1 MRTLYVYLSK
11 QILATMVMTVA
22 VFAFVLLLGN
32 IMKEILALLVNGQ
45 ASFLL
50 VGKAFLLLV
59 PFVLVFALP
68 MGMLTATLLLFGR
81 LSADQE
87 LTAMRSGGISLFSLC
102 APILVISML
111 MSSLCAWINLD
122 IAPYCRSTYKQLIRS
137 VDVGKLTDLL
147 QPGVPMT
154 DIPDQVIR
162 IEDRKDVGENVML
175 QSIHYIKYDND
186 IPVMEILADGGIL
199 EANESNNQ
207 VFLSMTNCTVFS
219 REVNKEESNAPFNS
233 ELDKPQW
240 RLVNMGIYNLDA
252 FTIDRDSSVFRKP
265 KLHHMSFRQLQQELK
280 ERQELA
286 EDLRALPSF
295 NVENMRSELS
305 ENIRNSFDPIT
316 PVKVQMH
323 RQIAFSYACFA
334 FTLIGIPLGIR
345 AHRRETSIGIAIAL
359 MLVAVYYGFVVLGN
373 ALENHG
379 EWAPHLIMWFPNFL
393 FQAVG
398 CVLFWRANKGM

>member
-1 MRTLYVYLSK
+1 
-11 QILATMVMTVA
+11 
-22 VFAFVLLLGN
+22 
-32 IMKEILALLVNGQ
+32 
-45 ASFLL
+45 
-50 VGKAFLLLV
+50 
-59 PFVLVFALP
+59 
-68 MGMLTATLLLFGR
+68 
-81 LSADQE
+81 
-87 LTAMRSGGISLFSLC
+87 MRSGGISLFSLT
-102 APILVISML
+102 APVLALSML
-111 MSSLCAWINLD
+111 MSMLCAWINLD

-137 VDVGKLTDLL
+137 VDVGRLTDLL

-154 DIPDQVIR
+154 DIPDQFIQ
-162 IEDRKDVGENVML
+162 IEERKEVGEMVL
-175 QSIHYIKYDND
+175 LRGIRYVKFEKD
-186 IPVMEILADGGIL
+186 IPVYDILAEGGTL

-207 VFLSMTNCTVFS
+207 LFLSMTNCTVFQRYLS
-219 REVNKEESNAPFNS
+219 DSKDFEPGKS
-233 ELDKPQW
+233 ELDESNWFLTKMPEYSPS
-240 RLVNMGIYNLDA
+240 I
-252 FTIDRDSSVFRKP
+252 FTIDRDSTVFRKP
-265 KLHHMSFRQLQQELK
+265 KLHHMSFRQLQQEMK

-286 EDLRALPSF
+286 DDLRALPSF
-295 NVENMRSELS
+295 DVENMRTELAA
-305 ENIRNSFDPIT
+305 NVRKPFDPIT

-359 MLVAVYYGFVVLGN
+359 MLVAVYYGFVVLAN

>member
-1 MRTLYVYLSK
+1 MRTLYVYLTK
-11 QILATMVMTVA
+11 QILATTVMTVA

-87 LTAMRSGGISLFSLC
+87 LTAMRSGGISLFSLT
-102 APILVISML
+102 APVLALSML
-111 MSSLCAWINLD
+111 MSMLCAWINLD

-137 VDVGKLTDLL
+137 VDVGRLTDLL

-154 DIPDQVIR
+154 DIPDQFIQ
-162 IEDRKDVGENVML
+162 IEERKEVGEMVL
-175 QSIHYIKYDND
+175 LRGIRYVKFEKD
-186 IPVMEILADGGIL
+186 IPVYDILAEGGTL

-207 VFLSMTNCTVFS
+207 LFLSMTNCTVFQRYLS
-219 REVNKEESNAPFNS
+219 DSKDFEPGKS
-233 ELDKPQW
+233 ELDESNWFLTKMPEYSPS
-240 RLVNMGIYNLDA
+240 V
-252 FTIDRDSSVFRKP
+252 FTIDRDSTVFRKP
-265 KLHHMSFRQLQQELK
+265 KLHHMSFRQLQQEMK

-286 EDLRALPSF
+286 DDLRALPSF
-295 NVENMRSELS
+295 DVENMRTELAA
-305 ENIRNSFDPIT
+305 NVRKPFDPIT

-359 MLVAVYYGFVVLGN
+359 MLVAVYYGFVVLAN

>member
-1 MRTLYVYLSK
+1 MRTLYVYLTK
-11 QILATMVMTVA
+11 QILATTVMTVA

-87 LTAMRSGGISLFSLC
+87 LTAMRSGGISLFSLT
-102 APILVISML
+102 APVLALSML
-111 MSSLCAWINLD
+111 MSMLCAWINLD

-137 VDVGKLTDLL
+137 VDVGRLTDLL

-154 DIPDQVIR
+154 DIPDQFIQ
-162 IEDRKDVGENVML
+162 IEERKEVGEMVL
-175 QSIHYIKYDND
+175 LRGIRYVKFEKD
-186 IPVMEILADGGIL
+186 IPVYDILAEGGTL

-207 VFLSMTNCTVFS
+207 LFLSMTNCTVFQRNLS
-219 REVNKEESNAPFNS
+219 DSKDFEPGKS
-233 ELDKPQW
+233 ELDESNWFLTKMSEYSPS
-240 RLVNMGIYNLDA
+240 V
-252 FTIDRDSSVFRKP
+252 FTIDRDSTVFRKP
-265 KLHHMSFRQLQQELK
+265 KLHHMSFRQLQQEMK

-286 EDLRALPSF
+286 DDLRALPSF
-295 NVENMRSELS
+295 DVENMRTELAA
-305 ENIRNSFDPIT
+305 NVRKPFDPIT

-359 MLVAVYYGFVVLGN
+359 MLVAVYYGFVVLAN

>member
-1 MRTLYVYLSK
+1 MRTLYVYLTK
-11 QILATMVMTVA
+11 QILATTVMTVA

-87 LTAMRSGGISLFSLC
+87 LTAMRSGGISLFSLT
-102 APILVISML
+102 APVLALSML
-111 MSSLCAWINLD
+111 MSMLCAWINLD

-137 VDVGKLTDLL
+137 VDVGRLTDLL

-154 DIPDQVIR
+154 DIPDQFIQ
-162 IEDRKDVGENVML
+162 IEERKEVGEMVL
-175 QSIHYIKYDND
+175 LRGIRYVKFEED
-186 IPVMEILADGGIL
+186 IPVYDILAEGGTL

-207 VFLSMTNCTVFS
+207 LFLSMTNCTVFQRNLS
-219 REVNKEESNAPFNS
+219 DSKDFEPGKS
-233 ELDKPQW
+233 ELDESNWILTKMSEYSPS
-240 RLVNMGIYNLDA
+240 V
-252 FTIDRDSSVFRKP
+252 FTIDRDSTVFRKP
-265 KLHHMSFRQLQQELK
+265 KLHHMSFRQLQQEMK

-286 EDLRALPSF
+286 DDLRALPSF
-295 NVENMRSELS
+295 DVENMRTELAA
-305 ENIRNSFDPIT
+305 NVRKPFDPIT

-359 MLVAVYYGFVVLGN
+359 MLVAVYYGFVVLAN

>member
-1 MRTLYVYLSK
+1 MRTLYVYLTK
-11 QILATMVMTVA
+11 QILATMAMTVA

-68 MGMLTATLLLFGR
+68 MGLLTATLLLFGR

-102 APILVISML
+102 APVLVISML
-111 MSSLCAWINLD
+111 MSALCAWINLD

-137 VDVGKLTDLL
+137 VDVGKLTDLI
-147 QPGVPMT
+147 QPGAPLT
-154 DIPDQVIR
+154 DIPDQIIM
-162 IEDRKDVGENVML
+162 IEDRKDVGELIYL
-175 QSIHYIKYDND
+175 QGVHYIEYEQDV
-186 IPVMEILADGGIL
+186 PVKDILAEGGIL

-207 VFLSMTNCTVFS
+207 IFLTLTNCTIFQ
-219 REVNKEESNAPFNS
+219 REIEENQEIDPNLS
-233 ELDKPQW
+233 ELDQSKMILHSLAEFSP
-240 RLVNMGIYNLDA
+240 DP
-252 FTIDRDSSVFRKP
+252 FTIDRDSNVFRKP
-265 KLHHMSFRQLQQELK
+265 KLHHMSFRQLQQEMK

-286 EDLRALPSF
+286 DDLRALPSF
-295 NVENMRSELS
+295 DVENMRTELAA
-305 ENIRNSFDPIT
+305 NVRKPFDPIT

-359 MLVAVYYGFVVLGN
+359 MLVAVYYGFVVLAN

-379 EWAPHLIMWFPNFL
+379 EWAPHLIMWLPNFL

-398 CVLFWRANKGM
+398 CVLFWKANKGM

>member
-1 MRTLYVYLSK
+1 MRTLYVYLTK
-11 QILATMVMTVA
+11 QILATTVMTVA

-87 LTAMRSGGISLFSLC
+87 LTAMRSGGISLFSLT
-102 APILVISML
+102 APVLALSML
-111 MSSLCAWINLD
+111 MSMLCAWINLD

-137 VDVGKLTDLL
+137 VDVGRLTDLL

-154 DIPDQVIR
+154 DIPDQFIQ
-162 IEDRKDVGENVML
+162 IEERKEVGEMVL
-175 QSIHYIKYDND
+175 LRGIRYVKFEKD
-186 IPVMEILADGGIL
+186 IPVYDILAEGGTL

-207 VFLSMTNCTVFS
+207 LFLSMTNCTAFQRNFGDS
-219 REVNKEESNAPFNS
+219 KDFEPEKNELDESNWVLIKMS
-233 ELDKPQW
+233 EYSPS
-240 RLVNMGIYNLDA
+240 V
-252 FTIDRDSSVFRKP
+252 FTIDRDANVFRKP
-265 KLHHMSFRQLQQELK
+265 KLHHMSFRQLQQEMK

-286 EDLRALPSF
+286 DDLRALPSF
-295 NVENMRSELS
+295 DVENMRTELAAS
-305 ENIRNSFDPIT
+305 VRKPFDPIT

-359 MLVAVYYGFVVLGN
+359 MLVAVYYGFVVLAN

>member
-1 MRTLYVYLSK
+1 MRTLYVYLTK
-11 QILATMVMTVA
+11 QILATTVMTVA

-32 IMKEILALLVNGQ
+32 IMKEILSLLVNGQ

-87 LTAMRSGGISLFSLC
+87 LTAMRSGGISLFSLT
-102 APILVISML
+102 APVLALSML
-111 MSSLCAWINLD
+111 MSMLCAWINLD

-137 VDVGKLTDLL
+137 VDVGRLTDLL

-154 DIPDQVIR
+154 DIPDQFIQ
-162 IEDRKDVGENVML
+162 IEERKEVGEMVL
-175 QSIHYIKYDND
+175 LRGIRYVKFEED
-186 IPVMEILADGGIL
+186 IPVYDILAEGGTL

-207 VFLSMTNCTVFS
+207 LFLSMTNCTVFQRNLS
-219 REVNKEESNAPFNS
+219 DSKDFEPGKS
-233 ELDKPQW
+233 ELDESNWFLTKMSEYSPS
-240 RLVNMGIYNLDA
+240 V
-252 FTIDRDSSVFRKP
+252 FTIDRDSTVFRKP
-265 KLHHMSFRQLQQELK
+265 KLHHMSFRQLQQEMK

-286 EDLRALPSF
+286 DDLRALPSF
-295 NVENMRSELS
+295 DVENMRTELAA
-305 ENIRNSFDPIT
+305 NVRKPFDPIT

-359 MLVAVYYGFVVLGN
+359 MLVAVYYGFVVLAN